1 MASYRIVGIDVSQS
15 ISPAAYRIL
24 SLLVGNPPQSVAQL
38 TRASGVTRTAVIE
51 QLNELMAQGYVA
63 RRVDKTQRRGRP
75 RHLYSATDVAIERIF
90 PPSPHI
96 LPAVVQAIESCG
108 GAQLRR
114 QVFSHLGQVL
124 AQRYRPK
131 VQALAPRERLEQLS
145 QLLEYD
151 GVLTSVEVRDGKL
164 TLRERSCPFINMLDC
179 DRTACDMESSMIADL
194 VGCKVTLA
202 ECRLDGC
209 PSCLFQLEFDD
220 EVQTASATSD
230 TLAAAPLPAEPQ
242 AALQAAGAAGEPVEA
257 AAAEQHAQFVMQ

>member
-1 MASYRIVGIDVSQS
+1 MSQS

-38 TRASGVTRTAVIE
+38 TRSSGVTRTAVIE
-51 QLNELMAQGYVA
+51 QLNELMAQDYVA

-75 RHLYSATDVAIERIF
+75 RHLYSATELAIERIF

-96 LPAVVQAIESCG
+96 LPAVVEAIESCG
-108 GAQLRR
+108 GPQLRR
-114 QVFSHLGQVL
+114 QVFAQLGQVL

-131 VQALAPRERLEQLS
+131 VQALGPRERLEQLS

-151 GVLTSVEVRDGKL
+151 GVLTSVETRDGKL

-179 DRTACDMESSMIADL
+179 DRTACDMESAMIEDL

-209 PSCLFQLEFDD
+209 PSCLFQLDFEDSAASAAASD
-220 EVQTASATSD
+220 EVLDITPLDAPPPPAMPSAETADA
-230 TLAAAPLPAEPQ
+230 
-242 AALQAAGAAGEPVEA
+242 AAGEADEA
-257 AAAEQHAQFVMQ
+257 HHAEFMVR

>member
-1 MASYRIVGIDVSQS
+1 LASYRNVGIDVSQS

-51 QLNELMAQGYVA
+51 QLNELMAQGFVA

-108 GAQLRR
+108 GPQLRR
-114 QVFSHLGQVL
+114 EVFSHLGQVL
-124 AQRYRPK
+124 VQRYRPK
-131 VQALAPRERLEQLS
+131 VQALAPRQRLEQLS

-151 GVLTSVEVRDGKL
+151 GVLTSVEVHDGKL
-164 TLRERSCPFINMLDC
+164 TLRERSCPFVNMLDC

-220 EVQTASATSD
+220 ESQTATATSE
-230 TLAAAPLPAEPQ
+230 TQSAEPLPAEPPV
-242 AALQAAGAAGEPVEA
+242 ALQSHGAADESVEPS
-257 AAAEQHAQFVMQ
+257 AAEQQAQFVMQ

>member
-1 MASYRIVGIDVSQS
+1 M
-15 ISPAAYRIL
+15 
-24 SLLVGNPPQSVAQL
+24 AQL

-108 GAQLRR
+108 GPQLRR
-114 QVFSHLGQVL
+114 EVFSHLGKVL

-131 VQALAPRERLEQLS
+131 VQALAPRDRLEQLS
-145 QLLEYD
+145 QLLGYD
-151 GVLTSVEVRDGKL
+151 GVLTSVEVHDGKL
-164 TLRERSCPFINMLDC
+164 MLRERSCPFINMLDC
-179 DRTACDMESSMIADL
+179 DRTACEMESAMIADL

-209 PSCLFQLEFDD
+209 PSCLFQLHFED
-220 EVQTASATSD
+220 EELSAPATSD
-230 TLAAAPLPAEPQ
+230 VDAPETPSATPEDSTLQP
-242 AALQAAGAAGEPVEA
+242 AGAADESGDTSAPEHPSEFA
-257 AAAEQHAQFVMQ
+257 AR